1 MKIVTLCSQGQCCPV
16 LKIMDDRVEIGEDEN
31 TCVLTMEQWKTLKE
45 RVLNKEV

>member
-1 MKIVTLCSQGQCCPV
+1 MRIITLCSQGTCCPV

-31 TCVLTMEQWKTLKE
+31 ICVLTMEQWTTLKE